1 MGWWEAGDGGIPTLL
16 RVQWWVQTRALAQ
29 RPCSGSVRP
38 HRGAGALVPVTPPPL
53 PAVIPAVK
61 LQYVDNIRWIRE
73 AAKHQLVRL
82 QLGGRGA
89 VWTLPQVRCCALSRQ
104 LGEAPPATAPRGT
117 VQRSLSE
124 GGLDSGSRGNDLGQ
138 GIHLGDSSFTKCYLP
153 RIPCNLC

>member
-1 MGWWEAGDGGIPTLL
+1 MGWWEAGDGGIPTPL
-16 RVQWWVQTRALAQ
+16 RVQWWVQTGALAQ

-53 PAVIPAVK
+53 PAVIPTVK

-82 QLGGRGA
+82 QLGGGGGSVDLA
-89 VWTLPQVRCCALSRQ
+89 PGEMLLSRQ
-104 LGEAPPATAPRGT
+104 LGEAPPATVPRGT

-124 GGLDSGSRGNDLGQ
+124 GGLNSAGGATWVR
-138 GIHLGDSSFTKCYLP
+138 
-153 RIPCNLC
+153 